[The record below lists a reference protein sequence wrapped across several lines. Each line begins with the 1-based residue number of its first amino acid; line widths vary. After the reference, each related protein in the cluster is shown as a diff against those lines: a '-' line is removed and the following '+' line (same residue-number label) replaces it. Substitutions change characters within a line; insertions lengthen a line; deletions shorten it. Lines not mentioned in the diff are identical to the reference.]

1 MCGRVAHAL
10 LKKPDRC
17 PGAGDYGQV
26 SRQDLAKTIGASREM
41 VSRVMKD
48 LEARGFIQTLPSGA
62 MVLKTAWRHSAD
74 PHQAPCAAG
83 SHGVSFARL

>member
-1 MCGRVAHAL
+1 
-10 LKKPDRC
+10 
-17 PGAGDYGQV
+17 
-26 SRQDLAKTIGASREM
+26 M

-74 PHQAPCAAG
+74 PHPGALRRQGAMG
-83 SHGVSFARL
+83 